1 MVYNNYMEKPGCV
14 QLAEMQMFSTYM
26 LDLDVI
32 LLELDFAIA
41 DLRGYVTGSRYPKAA
56 GETNQKLNINI
67 PPKKRPLGSD
77 WFDDYI
83 WGYNDC
89 IDDIKRMN
97 GM

>member
-1 MVYNNYMEKPGCV
+1 MIYNNYMEKPGCV

-32 LLELDFAIA
+32 LLGLDLAIA
-41 DLRGYVTGSRYPKAA
+41 DLRGYVIGSRYPEAA